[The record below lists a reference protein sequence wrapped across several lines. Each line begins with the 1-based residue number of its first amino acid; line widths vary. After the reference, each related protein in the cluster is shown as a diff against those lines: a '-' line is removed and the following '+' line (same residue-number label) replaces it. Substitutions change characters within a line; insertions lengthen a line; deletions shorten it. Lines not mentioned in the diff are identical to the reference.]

1 MKYKLIA
8 LLLSLSLSAM
18 AQDKLFESFA
28 EKDNVTSV
36 VISKKMFQMMPALGD
51 IGLNIVNMAGKVES
65 LNILTTEDAA
75 QAQAMKKAFA
85 GLTNDKHEELM
96 RVKERDTN
104 ATFYILQQ
112 GERISEL
119 IMLAQTESEFTV
131 IRLKGDF
138 TLRDIQEIM
147 E

>member
-96 RVKERDTN
+96 RVKEKDTN